1 MVYPLASQVGSA
13 FVLTIGTLFASV
25 WTIAFTAL
33 VLSFV
38 TGGRLESRADR
49 LLVGASFVAV
59 FVLQF
64 VRMLFADY
72 PDNVLLVVGGQL
84 DVFAALGDIQFGLS
98 IAVSVGVVA
107 VIAARW
113 RQASPPRRRALLPSV
128 AGCLCAVMFSGML
141 LSYLVTRSIPEWL
154 SWVTNAALLTVPAAF
169 LAGMLRSRLARGGLA
184 ELFRELGGLRGER
197 LQGGLAKSLGDP
209 GLVLAYREPEGTG
222 YVDVHG
228 DSIAVAADGRAIAP
242 VERDGRAL
250 GALIYDP
257 LLDDDPELVQ
267 AVTAAA
273 AMALDDER
281 IRAEADARLAELRAS
296 RERLVA
302 ASDTER
308 RRLERNLHDG
318 AQQRLVALS
327 LQLRLMQ
334 RRTREDPALAE
345 QLAAASEEVSQSLEE
360 LRELAR
366 GIHPAVLNH
375 GLDAA
380 LESLAARSAVATS
393 VSCEGTDALGE
404 PVELAAYFVACEA
417 LANVGKYA
425 QATRASVRVSCRD
438 GVAVIEIAD
447 NGVGG
452 ADESAGTGLR
462 GLADRVAALDGTLRI
477 LSPPGAGTVVTAE
490 LPCGS

>member
-1 MVYPLASQVGSA
+1 MPGS
-13 FVLTIGTLFASV
+13 T
-25 WTIAFTAL
+25 
-33 VLSFV
+33 
-38 TGGRLESRADR
+38 
-49 LLVGASFVAV
+49 
-59 FVLQF
+59 
-64 VRMLFADY
+64 
-72 PDNVLLVVGGQL
+72 
-84 DVFAALGDIQFGLS
+84 
-98 IAVSVGVVA
+98 
-107 VIAARW
+107 
-113 RQASPPRRRALLPSV
+113 
-128 AGCLCAVMFSGML
+128 
-141 LSYLVTRSIPEWL
+141 
-154 SWVTNAALLTVPAAF
+154 
-169 LAGMLRSRLARGGLA
+169 
-184 ELFRELGGLRGER
+184 
-197 LQGGLAKSLGDP
+197 
-209 GLVLAYREPEGTG
+209 
-222 YVDVHG
+222 
-228 DSIAVAADGRAIAP
+228 
-242 VERDGRAL
+242 
-250 GALIYDP
+250 
-257 LLDDDPELVQ
+257 
-267 AVTAAA
+267 
-273 AMALDDER
+273 
-281 IRAEADARLAELRAS
+281 ELRAS

-334 RRTREDPALAE
+334 RRSREDPALAE

-425 QATRASVRVSCRD
+425 QATRARVHVSCRD

-477 LSPPGAGTVVTAE
+477 SSPPGAGTVVTAE